1 MIIVYLGMIVLI
13 IVFIG
18 LILYLTQDLKKM
30 NEDDLIIEN
39 IDYEVKYYLQDKTLL
54 EKVIKYYIK
63 NKKLPKNT
71 LKKYFEIAYCD
82 YLLQKSKKAIEAD
95 APEIA
100 EKHFLTFREFS
111 PTDPLLISKFIITF
125 YQLMGLDKAF
135 EYIKEVLPIYSSNK
149 EFYESIKDIMQ
160 KKANSHLAKFETEFP
175 DPTPDQLIEQYLKL
189 IEIYPHR
196 VSLIKLGDLYT
207 QKSDK
212 INAKDYFLRA
222 IDIPQKPDKLYKGT
236 HHKLGMIF
244 FDLKKYNQAIFHLLE
259 VLRVRPSHK
268 SVSSDLSFVCQN
280 IGIQTYIPKLKEI
293 YKEKGREALYEFL
306 DEIITFI

>member
-1 MIIVYLGMIVLI
+1 MFIVYFGMVVLI

-18 LILYLTQDLKKM
+18 LILYLTQDLKKL

-63 NKKLPKNT
+63 NKELPKNT
-71 LKKYFEIAYCD
+71 LKKDFEIAYCD
-82 YLLQKSKKAIEAD
+82 YLLEKAKKAIEANTL
-95 APEIA
+95 EIA
-100 EKHFLTFREFS
+100 EKYFLTFREFS

-125 YQLMGLDKAF
+125 YQLLGLDKAF
-135 EYIKEVLPIYSSNK
+135 EYIKEILPVYSSNK

-160 KKANSHLAKFETEFP
+160 KKANSHLTKFEEEFP
-175 DPTPDQLIEQYLKL
+175 EPTPDQLIDEFLKL

-196 VSLIKLGDLYT
+196 VYLIKLGDLYT
-207 QKSDK
+207 QKNDK
-212 INAKDYFLRA
+212 ENAKDYFLRA

-244 FDLKKYNQAIFHLLE
+244 FDLKKYNRAIYHLLE

-268 SVSSDLSFVCQN
+268 SVSSDLIFICQN
-280 IGIQTYIPKLKEI
+280 IGVQTYIPKLKEI
-293 YKEKGREALYEFL
+293 YKENGREALYEFL